1 MSNLDTFTYSA
12 LRLYAR
18 TGEKNLS
25 KASIELLK
33 EAGLIDSDGLTDLG
47 RLTLKETSWG
57 EEGIHP

>member
-25 KASIELLK
+25 KASIGLLK
-33 EAGLIDSDGLTDLG
+33 EEGLIDHEGLTKLG
-47 RLTLKETSWG
+47 HRTLKETSWG
-57 EEGIHP
+57 KEGIHP

>member
-25 KASIELLK
+25 KASIGLLK
-33 EAGLIDSDGLTDLG
+33 EAGLIDSEGLTDLG
-47 RLTLKETSWG
+47 RRTLKETSWG
-57 EEGIHP
+57 K